1 MTVTGDDYDPY
12 EGAENQRWQP
22 NDEDRAIHDAWQAER
37 DQEVST
43 GLHVVS
49 DDDADDAYEAAGNA
63 KLAHANAVLYEMERM
78 RVREDAKAALVAEK
92 MPPPEP
98 LVITTADV
106 LRKTLPA
113 QPPARVAGVLP
124 GNGGALL
131 IAQAGTGKT
140 TLLGN
145 LARDLIDG
153 TPFLDHCHVR
163 RVSGRIAMLS
173 YEMDAGELLDWF
185 DSVGVDLER
194 FVMVDLRGRA
204 NPLADD
210 ATRLA
215 LAADLRALDVE
226 VLMVDSFGRAF
237 TGESQ
242 DSAADVTSWFVLLD
256 TFTRAEVG
264 ATEWVVIAHAGWSA
278 ERGRGSSALH
288 DSPDSVLLYVKE
300 ADDTRT
306 LRAEKYRGRG
316 ALQKVGVTFDPET
329 LRVTAGATLGGT
341 HENVVLQFVEDN
353 PMCSQSDITR
363 GIPRRTQALV
373 EACHRLVASGQLE
386 RKQGAR
392 NAWIYS
398 IPATSSAL
406 PEEVELPPAP
416 PVPAPYRGTGGEL
429 DEVPTCVTCD
439 APTDDHLPGCPKR
452 TS

>member
-1 MTVTGDDYDPY
+1 MTEEYDPY
-12 EGAENQRWQP
+12 EGASDHRWQP
-22 NDEDRAIHDAWQAER
+22 SPEDIAQMAEWHQ
-37 DQEVST
+37 DQDPAT
-43 GLHVVS
+43 RRLHAVGS
-49 DDDADDAYEAAGNA
+49 DTAADDAYEAAADA
-63 KLAHANAVLYEMERM
+63 KFKHTNAVIYELEKM
-78 RVREDAKAALVAEK
+78 RAREEAKAILAAEK
-92 MPPPEP
+92 LPPPSP
-98 LVITTADV
+98 LVVTTADV
-106 LRKTLPA
+106 LRKTLPTL
-113 QPPARVAGVLP
+113 PPARVAGVLP
-124 GNGGALL
+124 GNGSALL

-153 TPFLDHCHVR
+153 TPFLDQCPVR

-185 DSVGVDLER
+185 ESVGVDLER

-210 ATRLA
+210 AARLA
-215 LAADLRALDVE
+215 LANDLRALDVE

-264 ATEWVVIAHAGWSA
+264 ATESVVIAHAGWSA

-341 HENVVLQFVEDN
+341 HEAVVLQFVEDN

-363 GIPRRTQALV
+363 GIPRRAQALV
-373 EACHRLVASGQLE
+373 EACHRLAASGQLE
-386 RKQGAR
+386 RTQGAR

-406 PEEVELPPAP
+406 PEEVELPPTP

-429 DEVPTCVTCD
+429 DEVPCCETCD